1 MGGTR
6 SRISTD
12 DLFKIVSRTWSNAG
26 LEGCTASPG
35 RDTNTRRSCWSRPC
49 DHAATS
55 FSSFFFLGGEE
66 DMPVVV
72 QRQVPGQWIRLS
84 VSSGSSCVSPRRL
97 LGEFWIRARA
107 VRTWKLG
114 ALFRRG
120 LVPGRHASVSGCCLE
135 EYSTLDPLGDVFS
148 RAQCLARQWIQ
159 VMQSGYYREED
170 DFSYVRNAR
179 LHSGYMLCYGTP
191 GFWTN
196 FEVFPIR
203 YGLGS

>member
-1 MGGTR
+1 
-6 SRISTD
+6 
-12 DLFKIVSRTWSNAG
+12 
-26 LEGCTASPG
+26 
-35 RDTNTRRSCWSRPC
+35 
-49 DHAATS
+49 
-55 FSSFFFLGGEE
+55 
-66 DMPVVV
+66 MPVVV

-84 VSSGSSCVSPRRL
+84 VSSRSSCVSPPEAFGRILDSCSRCSHL
-97 LGEFWIRARA
+97 E
-107 VRTWKLG
+107 TWLHYFVG
-114 ALFRRG
+114 G

-170 DFSYVRNAR
+170 DFSYVRNAW

-196 FEVFPIR
+196 FEVFPFDMDSDPEAFLSVLHPKWR
-203 YGLGS
+203 SVLSRCLRLWPMHALTALRNLEFLRALSGRHSA